1 MGEGDKGDKGGMY
14 YRLKKLP
21 EGEGGRGR
29 RSQKRRRGTIF
40 EPIPCRRSWIPLPE
54 LMGTGDRAGDRK
66 CRTPRPVEPSVAPPY
81 RGGGGGGPGEP
92 GREWADQRRCGRWR
106 ETGGGRR
113 GPLDG
118 CVFPRK
124 TSDRPLGVGGGTW
137 PTREESKRV
146 RVNEPQPHNGS
157 RMDMALVEL
166 Y

>member
-40 EPIPCRRSWIPLPE
+40 EPIPCRRSWIPLQE

-81 RGGGGGGPGEP
+81 RGGGGVRGSRAESGPTSGGAGAGGRPGEGGAARSMAAFSREKLP
-92 GREWADQRRCGRWR
+92 TDPWVWGAVLGLLGRKV
-106 ETGGGRR
+106 R
-113 GPLDG
+113 G
-118 CVFPRK
+118 
-124 TSDRPLGVGGGTW
+124 LG
-137 PTREESKRV
+137 
-146 RVNEPQPHNGS
+146 
-157 RMDMALVEL
+157 
-166 Y
+166 